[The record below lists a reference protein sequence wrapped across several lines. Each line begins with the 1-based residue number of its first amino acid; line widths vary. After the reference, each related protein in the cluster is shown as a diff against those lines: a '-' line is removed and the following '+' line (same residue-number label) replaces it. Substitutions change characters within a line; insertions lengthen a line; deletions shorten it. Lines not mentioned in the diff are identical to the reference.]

1 MNYRIILTQKA
12 LKDLSRLRKEV
23 KERIKKAL
31 QKYSENPFL
40 YATKMINSSFSD
52 YRFRVGDYR
61 ILFDI
66 KDDEIVILR
75 IGKRDDIYK

>member
-1 MNYRIILTQKA
+1 MNYKIILTQKA
-12 LKDLSRLRKEV
+12 VKDLSKLRKEV

-31 QKYSENPFL
+31 QKYAENPFL
-40 YATKMINSSFSD
+40 YATKMIDSNFSD

-66 KDDEIVILR
+66 EGDEIVVLR
-75 IGKRDDIYK
+75 IGKRDDIYR

>member
-1 MNYRIILTQKA
+1 MNYRIILTQRA
-12 LKDLSRLRKEV
+12 VKDLSKLRKEA

-31 QKYSENPFL
+31 QKYAENPFL
-40 YATKMINSSFSD
+40 YATKMTDSSFSD

-66 KDDEIVILR
+66 DDDEIVILR
-75 IGKRDDIYK
+75 IGKRDDIYR